1 MDQEGG
7 RDKQPAT
14 KGMKNTL
21 SSIWRPVKGMYVKV
35 LTPNL
40 FQFHFFHELDLQR
53 VDVIRG
59 GPWTLTSVIS
69 LAPLLKWTR
78 GILMV
83 NGRSMPESGYRWM

>member
-1 MDQEGG
+1 M

-14 KGMKNTL
+14 KGRFLTDRPVNNSMAMKNTL
-21 SSIWRPVKGMYVKV
+21 SSIWRPVKAMYVKV

-69 LAPLLKWTR
+69 LAPLLKWT
-78 GILMV
+78 
-83 NGRSMPESGYRWM
+83 